1 MISPRG
7 ITAIVQMPANQRLS
21 ASQCPLCGNS
31 SANRILFELTRPV
44 IKCDA
49 CDLVYATP
57 GDKTI
62 QSRDF
67 NESYYR
73 RGVYADYLSDAGAI
87 RKNAQ
92 RTLGELE
99 NLVEG
104 RALLDVG
111 CATGFFL
118 EAARSRGWTVRG
130 LEVSSYAAE
139 YARREL
145 HLDVVSGSIES
156 FADDSSKFDVVTLW
170 DTIEHLGQPDLALSN
185 IRRLL
190 HPQGVLVLSTG
201 DYGSILRRITGKRWR
216 LFADPTHNF
225 FFEESTLKR
234 LLEQTGYELVHLT
247 RRGKWV
253 TLSMILHQ
261 SPVPFRKVAET
272 WLGALNS
279 NPAIYVNLFDV
290 MTVFARPS
298 RD

>member
-1 MISPRG
+1 MISARG
-7 ITAIVQMPANQRLS
+7 IIAMVQMPANQPLS
-21 ASQCPLCGNS
+21 ANQCPLCGNS
-31 SANRILFELTRPV
+31 GANRTLFELTRPV
-44 IKCDA
+44 IKCDV
-49 CDLVYATP
+49 CDLVYAAP
-57 GDKTI
+57 WEKAI
-62 QSRDF
+62 QGRDF

-130 LEVSSYAAE
+130 LEVSNYAAE

-170 DTIEHLGQPDLALSN
+170 DTIEHLGRPDLALSN

-201 DYGSILRRITGKRWR
+201 DYGSMLRRITGKRWR

-234 LLEQTGYELVHLT
+234 LLDQTGYELVHLT

-272 WLGALNS
+272 WLGALHS
-279 NPAIYVNLFDV
+279 NPAIYVNLYDV
-290 MTVFARPS
+290 MTVFARS